1 MVQCKS
7 NIFLLSRT
15 KGKIR
20 VAFTRG
26 CGVVVGMTSFC
37 LFDATVFTF
46 VPKRILKAQRIPL
59 TPPPPHPPLQSVHE
73 NNMYILL
80 VLTEGLIAH
89 VSSEYRLVLF
99 YLEETL
105 KIINSY
111 ATFIGIF
118 LYKAVLVNSK
128 YINLQYMS

>member
-1 MVQCKS
+1 
-7 NIFLLSRT
+7 
-15 KGKIR
+15 
-20 VAFTRG
+20 
-26 CGVVVGMTSFC
+26 
-37 LFDATVFTF
+37 
-46 VPKRILKAQRIPL
+46 
-59 TPPPPHPPLQSVHE
+59 
-73 NNMYILL
+73 MYILL